1 MTLFGHGGAWRKNF
15 GLPGRW
21 GSSSS
26 FIVCRK
32 DYSGSRVF
40 PQVKKRAAGNGTLQE
55 TENRNSAINSPQT
68 CGRRE
73 TQFAAG
79 HFIDE
84 ARFIPEKEFCINR
97 LPVVYNPEAPK
108 PVRWL
113 KFLDELLYEED
124 IPTLQEFM
132 GYTMIPTTRAQKML
146 MVIGNGGEGK
156 SRIGRVL
163 RAVLGDNM
171 NTTSIEKLAK
181 DRFCPADQEG
191 KLLMLDDDMKM
202 SALPDTNVLKAVVT
216 IEDKIDLERKGK
228 QSFQGR
234 LFVRIMG
241 FGNGSLA
248 ALYDRSD
255 GFYRRQIA
263 LQVKNKDQDRID
275 DTKLGD
281 KLIEEA
287 EGIALWM
294 LEGLHRLIR
303 NDYKFTISSRTARNM
318 DDIRK
323 SDNNMMEFY
332 ESEGYIRFDKSCH
345 ATTKRIYGAYV
356 QWCQE
361 NVEKPLAEKTFTQ
374 QLRKD
379 AEILG
384 ITYDKNLDTGGGKKA
399 RGYHGINVMVS
410 TENRFL

>member
-1 MTLFGHGGAWRKNF
+1 MISKRRVETLAEHFRSAIDIAVQNNVFPLKDWMRHFPSGCCDDARDLLAFYLKQNGIETAQINGVYRDEAPENITNHVWLKTQDGLIIDITGDQFQFRPELLNYSVPVYVGDVSVKSCACRKSNAAF
-15 GLPGRW
+15 QRRLEW
-21 GSSSS
+21 QLSGSS
-26 FIVCRK
+26 F
-32 DYSGSRVF
+32 D
-40 PQVKKRAAGNGTLQE
+40 
-55 TENRNSAINSPQT
+55 
-68 CGRRE
+68 
-73 TQFAAG
+73 
-79 HFIDE
+79 
-84 ARFIPEKEFCINR
+84 
-97 LPVVYNPEAPK
+97 
-108 PVRWL
+108 
-113 KFLDELLYEED
+113 
-124 IPTLQEFM
+124 
-132 GYTMIPTTRAQKML
+132 
-146 MVIGNGGEGK
+146 
-156 SRIGRVL
+156 
-163 RAVLGDNM
+163 
-171 NTTSIEKLAK
+171 
-181 DRFCPADQEG
+181 
-191 KLLMLDDDMKM
+191 
-202 SALPDTNVLKAVVT
+202 
-216 IEDKIDLERKGK
+216 
-228 QSFQGR
+228 QGR

-263 LQVKNKDQDRID
+263 LQVKNKNQDRID

-294 LEGLHRLIR
+294 PEGLHRLIR

-399 RGYHGINVMVS
+399 RGYHGINVMVN